1 MREQLDIHGGLV
13 SDRLKQEIEDTLE
26 QGRQAILL
34 LNRRGY
40 NTFVSCRGCGHVI
53 TCPNCS
59 ISLTYHRANDRF
71 MCHYCGYS
79 QSPLTLCPECGS
91 NKIRYSGLG
100 TQRAEQ
106 ELSEL
111 FPNARILRMDTDAT
125 MSRISYEEKF
135 GKFAKGEYDIMVGTQ
150 MVAKGLDF
158 PNVTLVGV
166 LRADMSLYAGDFR
179 RFETTFAL
187 LTQVVGRAGR
197 RDAPGKAIIQTY
209 TPENHV
215 IELASKQDYQGF
227 FKIEIAARKMMKYPP
242 YTDLCMF
249 GFLGKEESE
258 VKQAAMRFLKML
270 ENAVTGEYKE
280 LPVIVL
286 DPTPA
291 SVAKVAGKYRYKI
304 IMKTINNSLLRKMTE
319 RLLIDF
325 SRSPENKSVSVF
337 VDINPE
343 YIL

>member
-1 MREQLDIHGGLV
+1 
-13 SDRLKQEIEDTLE
+13 
-26 QGRQAILL
+26 
-34 LNRRGY
+34 
-40 NTFVSCRGCGHVI
+40 
-53 TCPNCS
+53 
-59 ISLTYHRANDRF
+59 
-71 MCHYCGYS
+71 
-79 QSPLTLCPECGS
+79 
-91 NKIRYSGLG
+91 
-100 TQRAEQ
+100 
-106 ELSEL
+106 
-111 FPNARILRMDTDAT
+111 
-125 MSRISYEEKF
+125 
-135 GKFAKGEYDIMVGTQ
+135 
-150 MVAKGLDF
+150 
-158 PNVTLVGV
+158 
-166 LRADMSLYAGDFR
+166 
-179 RFETTFAL
+179 
-187 LTQVVGRAGR
+187 VGRAGR
-197 RDAPGKAIIQTY
+197 RDAPGKAIIQTD

-227 FKIEIAARKMMKYPP
+227 FEIEIATRKMMKYPP

-319 RLLIDF
+319 RLLIEF
-325 SRSPENKSVSVF
+325 SRSAENKSVSVF